1 MKKLFVLFLLL
12 TSILTAVL
20 SAQENR
26 AGKIGI
32 GYSGNLSAHSNELG
46 MSFWVSDLI
55 TIEPL
60 VGFQSVDIRD
70 NSATAWRLGLG
81 CLYRFN
87 DFGVS
92 PYIGARIKDNFVS
105 GGNKTYSD
113 LVLSLTFGGE
123 YFVSEWFSVGAE
135 MRLNYVKTDKE
146 FSPVYGIPGASIY
159 ESEQV
164 LNIRLYFR

>member
-1 MKKLFVLFLLL
+1 MKKLFVLNLLL
-12 TSILTAVL
+12 ILFFATEI
-20 SAQENR
+20 SAQQDR

-55 TIEPL
+55 TIEPQ
-60 VGFQSVDIRD
+60 VGFQSVDIKD
-70 NSATAWRLGLG
+70 NSATAWKLGLG

-92 PYIGARIKDNFVS
+92 PYIGARIKDNLVS
-105 GGNKTYSD
+105 GGSKTYSD
-113 LVLSLTFGGE
+113 LILSLAFGGE

-146 FSPVYGIPGASIY
+146 FSPVYGISDASIY

-164 LNIRLYFR
+164 LNIRLYFK

>member
-1 MKKLFVLFLLL
+1 MKKLFVPIFLF
-12 TSILTAVL
+12 TAILTVEL

-55 TIEPL
+55 TIEPM
-60 VGFQSVDIRD
+60 VGFQSIEIED

-92 PYIGARIKDNFVS
+92 PYIGARIKDYLVDGS
-105 GGNKTYSD
+105 DKTYSD
-113 LVLSLTFGGE
+113 LVFSLAFGGE
-123 YFVSEWFSVGAE
+123 YFLSEWFSVGAE

-146 FSPVYGIPGASIY
+146 FSPAYGIPDVSIY

-164 LNIRLYFR
+164 LNIRLYFK